1 MLVSSLFNNLL
12 MQIPPEHMPLAE
24 FFGMMTIGITAGSL
38 GII

>member
-1 MLVSSLFNNLL
+1 MISLLNQLFTS
-12 MQIPPEHMPLAE
+12 IPSDHMPLVE